1 LIEGLIITKH
11 KETAAD
17 VQSYICPNPS
27 CGKSFAKPLKAVN
40 LSMENPEPYLACPN
54 CLTEV
59 TLQEKPLVAE
69 TNLGLETEALKPSKE
84 SLEKENAAPHSAKT
98 TGCTHHFGYLSE
110 RSSKEKIPEEC
121 MNCAEIVN
129 CMLKAVKSSTNN

>member
-1 LIEGLIITKH
+1 MKT
-11 KETAAD
+11 
-17 VQSYICPNPS
+17 
-27 CGKSFAKPLKAVN
+27 VN
-40 LSMENPEPYLACPN
+40 LSMDNPEPYLACPN

-59 TLQEKPLVAE
+59 TLQEKPSVAE
-69 TNLGLETEALKPSKE
+69 TNLGSEAEAPKPSKE
-84 SLEKENAAPHSAKT
+84 SLEKEVAAPHSAK

-110 RSSKEKIPEEC
+110 RSSKEKIPEDC